1 MVTTADDGRR
11 EAALL
16 LRPDESAFAE
26 PVPGEAWASWD
37 ECDGWSL
44 LVRDDAVTS
53 DVYKGLGVLPDPGDV
68 SAWAVTLLA
77 HPEVTPSREDHP
89 FRDHS
94 VADPE
99 FEVQLALQQAD
110 GTLAERHAGTPQG
123 SPLSPVLANLFM
135 HYASG
140 TWIAR
145 ECPGVV
151 FERFADDIV
160 VHCKTRRQA
169 GQVAAAIAGRLG
181 ELPR

>member
-1 MVTTADDGRR
+1 MTVIGDRDGRVDHGPYIAAIGRDLEARDIRVADATVTTADDGRR

-26 PVPGEAWASWD
+26 PVPEEAWASWD

-44 LVRDDAVTS
+44 LVRDEAATS
-53 DVYKGLGVLPDPGDV
+53 DVYKGLEVLPDPEDV

-99 FEVQLALQQAD
+99 FEAQLA
-110 GTLAERHAGTPQG
+110 R
-123 SPLSPVLANLFM
+123 
-135 HYASG
+135 YAS
-140 TWIAR
+140 
-145 ECPGVV
+145 
-151 FERFADDIV
+151 
-160 VHCKTRRQA
+160 A
-169 GQVAAAIAGRLG
+169 G
-181 ELPR
+181 